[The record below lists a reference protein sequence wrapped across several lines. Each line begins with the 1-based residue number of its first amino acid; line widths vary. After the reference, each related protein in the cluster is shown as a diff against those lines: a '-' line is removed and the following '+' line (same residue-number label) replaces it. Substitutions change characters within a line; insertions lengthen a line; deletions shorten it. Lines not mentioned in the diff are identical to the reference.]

1 MSRST
6 SDLKPW
12 LTTGQVAQ
20 QLAVAAEKVLAWI
33 RQGELRAVN
42 VAERVSAK
50 PRWRISPEA
59 LDEFLLRRQSTAPSP
74 VRRMPSNQPA
84 ADGRG
89 KVVRASD
96 GRLVKNVAD
105 EVRVKRLASIIAS
118 RRGGWG
124 ADWLPLLDEAIE
136 RYAQKNG
143 VRVSR
148 DAVLSREGLLP
159 DAEAASD

>member
-1 MSRST
+1 MSRSF
-6 SDLKPW
+6 SSEKPW
-12 LTTGQVAQ
+12 LTTRQVAE
-20 QLAVAAEKVLAWI
+20 QLAVASEKVLAWI

-59 LDEFLLRRQSTAPSP
+59 LEEFLLRRQSTAPTPTTRFRSYE
-74 VRRMPSNQPA
+74 SA

-89 KVVRASD
+89 KVVRADD
-96 GRLVKNVAD
+96 GRLVKIVPD
-105 EVRVKRLASIIAS
+105 EVRVKRLAAIIAS

-136 RYAQKNG
+136 RYAQRNG

-148 DAVLSREGLLP
+148 DAVLIGEGLSP
-159 DAEAASD
+159 QSEETSG

>member
-1 MSRST
+1 MSRPISHVR
-6 SDLKPW
+6 PW
-12 LTTGQVAQ
+12 LTTRQVAD
-20 QLAVAAEKVLAWI
+20 QLSVDTAKVLTWI
-33 RQGELRAVN
+33 HQGELRAVN
-42 VAERVSAK
+42 VAERVSSK

-59 LDEFLLRRQSTAPSP
+59 LEEFLLRRQSSTPTP
-74 VRRMPSNQPA
+74 VIRRRSYESA

-89 KVVRASD
+89 KVIREED
-96 GRLVKNVAD
+96 GRLVKNVPA

-136 RYAQKNG
+136 RYAQKHG

-148 DAVLSREGLLP
+148 DAVPRNEGLLP
-159 DAEAASD
+159 EVGDRQG